1 MNNESGA
8 TMLEVFEHVFGEA
21 PESDRETNIVPF
33 PSRPLEGQIVA
44 VQPEKGRRS
53 VAVVLNQ
60 CLENE
65 DGETIDQSLWSGWI
79 ASPYI
84 AYASHWDVILTDEE
98 ENSDFKLVHA
108 WNLINI
114 HVGQHRVLNR
124 LEEDDLK
131 KIRSV
136 FHDYLTDYRPK
147 EFSEGTYTY
156 GQKCE
161 RQTVDGVEVVT
172 GPPLGSYAQAV
183 EHGDPRVE
191 FREVYNALADE
202 LQDVALEYLREKK
215 PSEDEGQTA
224 DPWPGYQAAAE
235 SIPTTPQTDAGGE
248 TGNTFTP
255 KGTLRTDEEEEI
267 HFYVDDSKVY
277 IHIRNREK
285 PQKITFTA
293 REAAFPLSE
302 TEFSDTYV
310 IEGMPDTAIEGFIED
325 SKPNKVTL

>member
-1 MNNESGA
+1 MGKLQNLTGQGRQIS
-8 TMLEVFEHVFGEA
+8 
-21 PESDRETNIVPF
+21 F
-33 PSRPLEGQIVA
+33 PLSRSRKYRPSQSLCEGQIVA
-44 VQPEKGRRS
+44 IQRKKGKRP

-65 DGETIDQSLWSGWI
+65 DGETIDPSLWSGWI
-79 ASPYI
+79 ASPYT

-98 ENSDFKLVHA
+98 ENSNFKLVHA

-114 HVGQHRVLNR
+114 HVGQHRVLNC
-124 LEEDDLK
+124 LEEDDLE

-156 GQKCE
+156 GQECK

-183 EHGDPRVE
+183 EYGDTRVE
-191 FREVYNALADE
+191 FREVYNVLADE
-202 LQDVALEYLREKK
+202 LQDIALEYLRNQKL
-215 PSEDEGQTA
+215 EDEDTEVG
-224 DPWPGYQAAAE
+224 WYKAAAE
-235 SIPTTPQTDAGGE
+235 SGHTTPP
-248 TGNTFTP
+248 TGTTENTFTP

-277 IHIRNREK
+277 VHIRSREK

-293 REAAFPLSE
+293 REATFSLSE